1 MIVPILYKDKDNK
14 AILAK
19 AEELFKEM
27 KLAGI
32 RCVIDDSDN
41 HNPGFKFNFWEV
53 RGVPVR
59 LELGSKDVEKSE
71 VKCCL
76 RHNGEKF

>member
-1 MIVPILYKDKDNK
+1 
-14 AILAK
+14 
-19 AEELFKEM
+19 M

-59 LELGSKDVEKSE
+59 LELGSKDFEKSE

-76 RHNGEKF
+76 RHNGEKFQMTHDGLSGNIQELL